1 MFIFSIST
9 YNLLTSV
16 WYWSLRTSASDCP
29 FFFLMCRPHSKT
41 GLAWV
46 YLPYITVRQGSQA
59 SKSGSCN
66 SLSFSPPFL
75 PFTSHP
81 HNDTY
86 GSYMVHIGHIYDT
99 YMIHMGHDWV
109 KCAQQA
115 SDVNNVYTLKY
126 LVYIWK
132 LLYILFTE
140 TGSVDLGDTL
150 WGSFDI
156 LHVPFVNI
164 WYTWKFHMCVMY
176 NSNSTILLMVKM
188 KYVICVLLYFH

>member
-1 MFIFSIST
+1 MVSGFPACQPDRGWTGPSFSISHKAGSFLDPKLSLSQQIEFEQVFIVSIST

-29 FFFLMCRPHSKT
+29 FFSLMCRPHSKT

-59 SKSGSCN
+59 SKPGSCN

-86 GSYMVHIGHIYDT
+86 GSYMVHIWHIYDT

-109 KCAQQA
+109 TPPAGKAEKYRVIF
-115 SDVNNVYTLKY
+115 SNNSL
-126 LVYIWK
+126 
-132 LLYILFTE
+132 
-140 TGSVDLGDTL
+140 
-150 WGSFDI
+150 
-156 LHVPFVNI
+156 
-164 WYTWKFHMCVMY
+164 
-176 NSNSTILLMVKM
+176 
-188 KYVICVLLYFH
+188 